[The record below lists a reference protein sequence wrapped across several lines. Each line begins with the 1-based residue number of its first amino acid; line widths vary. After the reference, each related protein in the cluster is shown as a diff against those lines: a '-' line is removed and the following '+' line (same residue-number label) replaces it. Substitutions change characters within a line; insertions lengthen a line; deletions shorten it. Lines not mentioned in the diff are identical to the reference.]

1 MLCRDMRLPHK
12 VSYAMRGTKASF
24 MTDKLWPTG
33 RTIYV
38 GYIGTWQGW
47 QKAWIAKV
55 ITDTI
60 MVYANLNFQFILD
73 GSRPISQCDIRIS
86 CVAAWG
92 CYSYLGI
99 DSIDPSLLGQES
111 MNFGWWDA
119 PRSHTFIYKGVSY
132 TTSSSFDQ
140 GGYPGQGTTIVHEFG
155 HALGMIHEHQTPFNN
170 PIVWNTQ
177 ALYDYF
183 GGAPNN
189 WSQSDIDF
197 NIIDRYTSTNINGS
211 DFDGNSIMKYAF
223 SSSFLVDPSPT
234 IIAHVTKT
242 NFVLSNCDMFWLKL
256 NYPGRNVSVSCSL
269 GQNNAPPE
277 ATPQPT
283 PIPTPIVTPVPTPT
297 PDPNSTPA
305 PTPVT
310 PLATP
315 SPTPVTP
322 VPTVTPVATPTPTPT
337 PVATPVPTPTPSPN
351 TSDSSVLTII
361 GIIILVLFILIFS
374 WALYF
379 FVMPRK

>member
-1 MLCRDMRLPHK
+1 
-12 VSYAMRGTKASF
+12 

-38 GYIGTWQGW
+38 GYLGTWQGW

-55 ITDTI
+55 ITETI

-73 GSRPISQCDIRIS
+73 GSRPIRQCDIRIS
-86 CVAAWG
+86 CNPAWG

-119 PRSHTFIYKGVSY
+119 PRSHTFTYQGVTY

-170 PIVWNTQ
+170 PLIWNTQ

-197 NIIDRYTSTNINGS
+197 NIINRYTSSNINGS

-223 SSSFLVDPSPT
+223 SSSFLVNPSPT
-234 IIAHVTKT
+234 VSAYATKT
-242 NFVLSNCDMFWLKL
+242 NFVMSNCDMAWLKI
-256 NYPGRNVSVSCSL
+256 NYPGRDVSVSCSL
-269 GQNNAPPE
+269 GQNNPPDI
-277 ATPQPT
+277 
-283 PIPTPIVTPVPTPT
+283 IPTPVPTPVT
-297 PDPNSTPA
+297 PVTPA

-310 PLATP
+310 PVTP
-315 SPTPVTP
+315 APTPVTP
-322 VPTVTPVATPTPTPT
+322 VTPAPTPAPTPVTPAPTPVTPAPTPVTPAPTPITPTPTPT
-337 PVATPVPTPTPSPN
+337 
-351 TSDSSVLTII
+351 TSSGASIFTIMSVIL
-361 GIIILVLFILIFS
+361 IIIFILIFS
-374 WALYF
+374 WFLYF
-379 FVMPRK
+379 FVIPRK